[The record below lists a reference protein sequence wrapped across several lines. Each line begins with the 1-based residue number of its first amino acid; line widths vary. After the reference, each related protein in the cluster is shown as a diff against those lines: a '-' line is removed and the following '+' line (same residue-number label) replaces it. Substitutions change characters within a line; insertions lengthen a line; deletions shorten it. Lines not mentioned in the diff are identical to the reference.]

1 MNLHYTARQTE
12 ITPEIKAYCEKRLGR
27 MKGLSRDVLDI
38 NIILAVEKNRKK
50 AEIQIKAKGAGLV
63 VEEETLDMMNSLNR
77 VFDSLEK
84 KIKKEREKW
93 RERKRRGGGRER
105 KAAVAPA
112 EPPGP
117 EKRIVRS
124 SNYSLKPMTLEEA
137 LLQLESKDREVFL
150 YRREKSEKWAAVF
163 RRKDGSVGLVEPE

>member
-12 ITPEIKAYCEKRLGR
+12 ITPEIQAYCEKRLGR

-38 NIILAVEKNRKK
+38 NIILAVEKNRKR

-93 RERKRRGGGRER
+93 RERKRRGGRER
-105 KAAVAPA
+105 KVGIAPA

-117 EKRIVRS
+117 EKKIVRS
-124 SNYSLKPMTLEEA
+124 SNYSLKPMALAEA

-150 YRREKSEKWAAVF
+150 YRREGSEKWAAVF